1 MSNKKFN
8 AMEALKKKLNNHSQ
22 NIGIPATNNT
32 IIENENNSL
41 VKIDKDNFDMFDLKT
56 LNDWGIENA
65 EDLKFCTEKI
75 VKIGNYISNT
85 ALELGKDFEE
95 IFQRFSHQGSE
106 NGTYVKIIEFLGF
119 NRRTILRHRK
129 RYSLFILTDS
139 IISKQIIAG
148 LSVKSID
155 LIDKIE
161 RNELKENL
169 DKITSKSEF
178 TELIKSLDY
187 DNYEQQKLL
196 APEDLIKTDDEKK
209 EEKKEEKKIY
219 EKEITDKS
227 YETSENILG
236 VDNILGIFEDYEDRY
251 KELNNDDKEKLSSL
265 IKEIS
270 AILKK

>member
-8 AMEALKKKLNNHSQ
+8 AMEALKKKLDGQ
-22 NIGIPATNNT
+22 NIGLTVSNPIT
-32 IIENENNSL
+32 ENENNSL
-41 VKIDKDNFDMFDLKT
+41 VKIDKDNFDMFDLKA

-75 VKIGNYISNT
+75 VRIGNYMSNT

-129 RYSLFILTDS
+129 RYSLFMLTESS
-139 IISKQIIAG
+139 IAKQIIAG

-161 RNELKENL
+161 RNGLKDSL

-178 TELIKSLDY
+178 TELLKSLDY
-187 DNYEQQKLL
+187 NNYEQQKLL
-196 APEDLIKTDDEKK
+196 APKDCIEIVDETKN
-209 EEKKEEKKIY
+209 ENNFD
-219 EKEITDKS
+219 EKEIINKS
-227 YETSENILG
+227 DETNKNILG
-236 VDNILGIFEDYEDRY
+236 VDNILGIFEDYEVRY
-251 KELNNDDKEKLSSL
+251 QELNNDDKEKLSSL